1 MPFSGFKFRHSWLTG
16 LPLLWEY
23 LNLIVS
29 SVYTFILTSAYP
41 VIMYKWE
48 SHGNSLFKWCWY
60 PEININSQ
68 ACQTQTCTLT
78 RPVSL
83 SIQMSLVPNIGS
95 AISLTWFLN
104 QTFVCVRRSPR
115 AGTDAADS
123 GIHSGSP
130 WRRPTGAPKY
140 NTGLYQERHVRTTHA
155 ARQAI
160 AWSQPW
166 WLVALEVFQNTCSY

>member
-1 MPFSGFKFRHSWLTG
+1 MQVWAQLVDRVATAMEISELK
-16 LPLLWEY
+16 
-23 LNLIVS
+23 S

-41 VIMYKWE
+41 VILYKWE
-48 SHGNSLFKWCWY
+48 SHGNSLFKWCWD

-78 RPVSL
+78 RPVSW
-83 SIQMSLVPNIGS
+83 SIQMSLVPKLAVQFPWHSFWIK
-95 AISLTWFLN
+95 LLY
-104 QTFVCVRRSPR
+104 VRRSPR

-130 WRRPTGAPKY
+130 WRRQTGAPKY
-140 NTGLYQERHVRTTHA
+140 NTCLYQERHVWTTHA

-166 WLVALEVFQNTCSY
+166 WLVAQGFFQNTCSF